1 MVNVFNSIKIW
12 FLIILITGT
21 CLLIDFTISAF
32 DYTFNKNITNILKVI
47 YNSKGSIDNEED
59 FPDEIKEKLKIYK
72 NKEVDN
78 I

>member
-21 CLLIDFTISAF
+21 CLLIDFTILAF

-47 YNSKGSIDNEED
+47 YNSKGSIDNEEN

-72 NKEVDN
+72 NKEEDN